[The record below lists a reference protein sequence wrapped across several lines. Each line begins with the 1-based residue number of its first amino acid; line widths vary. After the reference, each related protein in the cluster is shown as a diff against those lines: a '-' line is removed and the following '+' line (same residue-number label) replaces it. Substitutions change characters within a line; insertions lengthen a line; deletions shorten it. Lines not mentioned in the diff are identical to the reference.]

1 MNPVSESLR
10 RNDRTVVSIFV
21 NPSQFAPGEDLDS
34 YPRTFDQDY
43 SILSS
48 VEIEGR
54 KVDVIFAA
62 TVTEMYPSGIDLDTT
77 KQKGAFVSV
86 LGVSEQLEGK
96 TRPNFFRGVAT
107 VVTKLF
113 NAVQPDFAYFGQ
125 KDIQQTIVLKR
136 MVKDL
141 LLPVEIVVMPIIRE
155 DTGLALSSRNTYLSQ
170 DTRSKSSMIYKAL
183 QAGVHYYN
191 DKKAPVERGE
201 IIRQVTDGLKD
212 PLFKIDYVS
221 VADKE
226 ELQELDVVVP
236 GKGAVISTAVYVTEN
251 GLTVRLI
258 DNVMLN

>member
-1 MNPVSESLR
+1 MSESLKN
-10 RNDRTVVSIFV
+10 NDKTAVSIFV

-43 SILSS
+43 SILSKLS
-48 VEIEGR
+48 GPND
-54 KVDVIFAA
+54 KTVDVIFAP
-62 TVTEMYPSGIDLDTT
+62 TITEMYPSGIELDPNF
-77 KQKGAFVSV
+77 QKGAFVSV

-107 VVTKLF
+107 IVTKLF

-141 LLPVEIVVMPIIRE
+141 LLPVEIIVMPIIRE
-155 DTGLALSSRNTYLSQ
+155 ESGLALSSRNTYLSNE
-170 DTRSKSSMIYKAL
+170 TRNKSSLIFKAL
-183 QAGVHYYN
+183 QSGIEYYN
-191 DKKAPVERGE
+191 SNSSTKITRDE
-201 IIRQVTDGLKD
+201 IIRKVTETLQD

-226 ELQELDVVVP
+226 ELQELETVEK

-251 GLTVRLI
+251 ERTVRLI
-258 DNVMLN
+258 DNVILD